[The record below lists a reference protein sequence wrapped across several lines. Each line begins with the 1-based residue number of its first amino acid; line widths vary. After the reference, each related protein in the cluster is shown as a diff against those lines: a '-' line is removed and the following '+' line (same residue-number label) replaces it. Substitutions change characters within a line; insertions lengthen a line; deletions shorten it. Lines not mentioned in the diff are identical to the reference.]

1 MQGLLVRIPYNYYD
15 FIRLLLVSFL
25 CSGLLLYHKSQQ
37 KLVVEVE
44 RCQLW
49 GESGN
54 SSGTME
60 WHGHTR

>member
-1 MQGLLVRIPYNYYD
+1 MQGLLVQILYNYYD
-15 FIRLLLVSFL
+15 FIRLLLVS
-25 CSGLLLYHKSQQ
+25 HKSQQ